1 MEILGGPLFA
11 VAGAGESH
19 GPAITSIVFG
29 CPPGLKI
36 SRQQVQKYLDRRRPG
51 SNKHGTP
58 RHEDDRVVF
67 LSGLYDGENLDRLLS
82 GPEIRIQGEDKAT
95 STPSYEE
102 GYTTGEPIA
111 AIVLSA
117 AKKSGDYA
125 QFAGPTGEVRPGH
138 TDLVKYHQ
146 SQGFVDIRGGGRSSY
161 RSTISDVIGGSIAR
175 IFLEEHFGTVI
186 LSSICQVGSLKA
198 SISLA
203 DHVEGLVRRRGEE
216 VDRSAKRSFVG
227 ESGSLE
233 AGENNQQSTV
243 NSLPSVAVTGRQS
256 SIPIPVVELRR
267 VEEILENAEIHTLD
281 TEFAHTAGQLIK
293 ETRIQGDSIGAAIE
307 VVAVNVPPLVGEP
320 LYQSLKVRLM
330 GALGGLHAVQS
341 CEIGSGAEVVA
352 RHGSENNDPIR
363 RTGYQTNHQG
373 GMIGGITTGMPIV
386 CRVGFKPTSTIVKPQ
401 LSVRKNLE
409 EIDFELKK
417 GRHDPCVGV
426 RAGVT
431 LESRL
436 AIELMNAV
444 LMHQAQCLDRD
455 NFNLF

>member
-1 MEILGGPLFA
+1 MTLAKSDFMEILGGPLFA

-19 GPAITSIVFG
+19 GPAITTIVFG

-36 SRQQVQKYLDRRRPG
+36 SRQEVQRYLNRRRPG
-51 SNKHGTP
+51 SSKHGTP
-58 RHEDDRVVF
+58 RHEADTVVF
-67 LSGLYDGENLDRLLS
+67 LSGLYDGDNLDRLLS
-82 GPEIRIQGEDKAT
+82 GPDIRLKAEGQEIQTQTYA
-95 STPSYEE
+95 E

-111 AIVLSA
+111 AVVLST
-117 AKKSGDYA
+117 AKKSADYA

-146 SQGFVDIRGGGRSSY
+146 SKGFVDIRGGGRSSY

-175 IFLEEHFGTVI
+175 IFLAEHFGTVI
-186 LSSICQVGSLKA
+186 LSSICQVGPLKA
-198 SISLA
+198 SVSLA
-203 DHVEGLVRRRGEE
+203 DHFEQLPRQ
-216 VDRSAKRSFVG
+216 
-227 ESGSLE
+227 
-233 AGENNQQSTV
+233 AGEIFSKIVNPPKARKAKSKIVNQEE
-243 NSLPSVAVTGRQS
+243 
-256 SIPIPVVELRR
+256 IRR
-267 VEEILENAEIHTLD
+267 VEEILENAEIYSLD
-281 TEFAHTAGQLIK
+281 PDFAREAGQLIK
-293 ETRIQGDSIGAAIE
+293 ETRIQGDSLGAAVE

-320 LYQSLKVRLM
+320 LYHSLKVRLM

-341 CEIGSGAEVVA
+341 CEIGSGFEVVT
-352 RHGSENNDPIR
+352 RQGSDNNDPIR

-373 GMIGGITTGMPIV
+373 GLIGGITTGRPLV

-444 LMHQAQCLDRD
+444 LMHQARDLDTA
-455 NFNLF
+455 NFQLF